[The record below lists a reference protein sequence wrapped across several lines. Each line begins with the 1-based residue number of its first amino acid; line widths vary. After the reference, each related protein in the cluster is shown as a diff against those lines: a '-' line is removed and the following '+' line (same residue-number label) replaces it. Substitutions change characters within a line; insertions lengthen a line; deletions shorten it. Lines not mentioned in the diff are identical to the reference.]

1 MKKRWLW
8 AAAAAAAYIGLLA
21 LLLAV
26 ESAAPEASIT
36 TFGRAVWYS
45 LVTLTTVGY
54 GDYFPVTAAGQV
66 IGLVFLLASTG
77 LLALLIGAA
86 VSAMTGTLLPRLR
99 LRLVKGRRWYIFTR
113 LCGESAALAAHLAQE
128 EPEAV
133 LVFCQTPGEDA
144 QLLADVKWYR
154 WNGTPAEAAA
164 LRNSLDDCEFLVLGP
179 DSGENYAEAAGLLP
193 LGAPVYCQTDFVP
206 EPMPANLTLF
216 DRWDCCARLYWQQ
229 HPLHSSETDILLI
242 GGGRCGGALLERA
255 LLVNVCGPDRAV
267 TYHVFGDDGSFLRSH
282 PQLETALAG
291 RDTVVF
297 HDEPWDADFSLL
309 TESGRILL
317 CGDDEGETLDI
328 LQRLRRYFPVGGQV
342 HLRHSRQ
349 LDGTVTF
356 GADGDLFT
364 PELVLRTRLNHIARE
379 MHEIYRRSTGG
390 TAPAWEELSDFL
402 RRSNIA
408 AADHLLTKIRI
419 LLADD
424 AITDYTA
431 ENCRRAWLVWQD
443 TRAEQGDFYREIEH
457 VRWVRFHALHNWRY
471 APQRDNTRRLH
482 PDLRA
487 FCELSAAEQA
497 KDDYAWELLAP
508 LADYLEKEA
517 RHG

>member
-8 AAAAAAAYIGLLA
+8 AAAAAAVYIGLLA

-36 TFGRAVWYS
+36 TFGRAIWYS

-99 LRLVKGRRWYIFTR
+99 LHRVKGRRWYLFTC
-113 LCGESAALAAHLAQE
+113 LCGEAAALAANLARE
-128 EPEAV
+128 EPDAV
-133 LVFCQTPGEDA
+133 LVFCQASDEDA
-144 QLLADVKWYR
+144 QLPADVKWYR

-164 LRNSLDDCEFLVLGP
+164 LRGSLDDCAFLVLGP
-179 DSGENYAEAAGLLP
+179 DGGENYAEAAALLP
-193 LGAPVYCQTDFVP
+193 LGAPVCCQTDFVP

-216 DRWDCCARLYWQQ
+216 DHWDSCARLYWQQ
-229 HPLHSSETDILLI
+229 HPLHANETDVLLI
-242 GGGRCGGALLERA
+242 GGGRCGAALLERA
-255 LLVNVCGPDRAV
+255 LLVNVYGRGRSV

-291 RDTVVF
+291 RDAVVF
-297 HDEPWDADFSLL
+297 HQEPWDADFSLL
-309 TESGRILL
+309 TACSRVLL
-317 CGDDEGETLDI
+317 CGDDEGDNLDV
-328 LQRLRRYFPVGGQV
+328 LKRLRRYFPVGGQV
-342 HLRHSRQ
+342 HLRHSQR
-349 LDGTVTF
+349 LDDTLTF
-356 GADGDLFT
+356 GSDAELFT
-364 PELVLRTRLNHIARE
+364 SQLVLRTQLNHIARE

-390 TAPAWEELSDFL
+390 FAPAWEELSDFL
-402 RRSNIA
+402 HRSNIA

-431 ENCRRAWLVWQD
+431 ENCRRARQIWLD
-443 TRAEQGDFYREIEH
+443 TRAERGDFYREIEH

-471 APQRDNTRRLH
+471 APQRDNARRLH

>member
-36 TFGRAVWYS
+36 TFGRAIWYS

-54 GDYFPVTAAGQV
+54 GDYFPITAAGQV

-99 LRLVKGRRWYIFTR
+99 LRLVKNHRWYIFTR
-113 LCGESAALAAHLAQE
+113 LCSESAALAAHLARE

-133 LVFCQTPGEDA
+133 LVFCQASDENT
-144 QLLADVKWYR
+144 QLLTNVKWYR
-154 WNGTPAEAAA
+154 WNSIPAEAAA
-164 LRNSLDDCEFLVLGP
+164 LRNSLDDCVFLVLGP
-179 DSGENYAEAAGLLP
+179 DGGENYAEVMALLP
-193 LGAPVYCQTDFVP
+193 LGAPVCCQTSFVP
-206 EPMPANLTLF
+206 EPMPANLALF
-216 DRWDCCARLYWQQ
+216 DRWDSCARLYWQQ
-229 HPLHSSETDILLI
+229 HPLHADETDVLLI
-242 GGGRCGGALLERA
+242 GGGRCGAALLERA
-255 LLVNVCGPDRAV
+255 LLVNVCGPDRSV
-267 TYHVFGDDGSFLRSH
+267 TYHVFGDDGSFLRAHS
-282 PQLETALAG
+282 QLETALAG
-291 RDTVVF
+291 RDNVVF
-297 HDEPWDADFSLL
+297 HQEPWNSDFSQL
-309 TESGRILL
+309 TETSRILL
-317 CGDDEGETLDI
+317 CGDDGMENLDI
-328 LQRLRRYFPVGGQV
+328 LQQLRRYFPVGGQV
-342 HLRHSRQ
+342 HLRHSQR

-356 GADGDLFT
+356 GADAELFT

-390 TAPAWEELSDFL
+390 AVPAWEELSDFL

-424 AITDYTA
+424 TITHYTA
-431 ENCRRAWLVWQD
+431 GNCRRAWQVWQD
-443 TRAEQGDFYREIEH
+443 TRAEQGAFYREIEH

-471 APQRDNTRRLH
+471 APQRDNARRLH
-482 PDLRA
+482 PDLRT

-497 KDDYAWELLAP
+497 KDDYAWELLEP
-508 LADYLEKEA
+508 LANYLEKEA